1 LQSNYLY
8 AIDLVA
14 FNGAAGDS
22 PECTGHRERSP
33 STQIWFKTRA
43 LMLRRVSRFWLPLLV
58 LVAVAIGGF
67 VVFRIQGVFGSDNE
81 ITREGS
87 GIANDPAPFNPKRV
101 TYEVFGPAGA
111 IATINYLDL
120 SANPQSV
127 KHAPLPWSLTLTT
140 TSRAISPILL
150 AHGSTETIGCR
161 ITVDDNVKDEK
172 ATEGVDAFTFCQVKS
187 A

>member
-1 LQSNYLY
+1 
-8 AIDLVA
+8 
-14 FNGAAGDS
+14 
-22 PECTGHRERSP
+22 
-33 STQIWFKTRA
+33 
-43 LMLRRVSRFWLPLLV
+43 MLRGVSRFWLPLLV

-87 GIANDPAPFNPKRV
+87 GIADDPAPFNPKRV

-111 IATINYLDL
+111 VATINYLDL

-140 TSRAISPILL
+140 TSRAVSRSCSLMAAPRQSAAVYRRRNIKARRPPRALMLSP
-150 AHGSTETIGCR
+150 
-161 ITVDDNVKDEK
+161 
-172 ATEGVDAFTFCQVKS
+172 S
-187 A
+187 AR